1 VAFEKSFCPQ
11 EVNMG
16 RSRSKVCGIDVHKK
30 FLVATVLERN
40 GQKKTEKFQNSLEH
54 LLKLREWILA
64 EECEV
69 VAFES
74 TGEYWI
80 PLYDIL
86 QGDVEIIVANSY
98 HIKWIPGKK
107 TDTIDSE
114 WIAELV
120 LNDLI
125 EPSRILP
132 KEKRD
137 IRSLTRLREKLV
149 NERTD
154 HKNRVHK
161 ILDSAS
167 IRLAAFF
174 SDLFGKSGLRI
185 LKCILSGVPPEEII
199 QKLPKR
205 LRPHSDFFLGAIQ
218 AQLSDHQLIQ
228 LQTSVTMID
237 LLNERIKEL
246 EQTILNA
253 LHKERRKLQ
262 VLMSI
267 PGIGTIGATTL
278 LAEIGDV
285 SDFPSPDKLTKWVGI
300 TPRVY
305 QSADKLHTGSITK
318 QGSKHIRWILVEIA
332 HSCIRTR
339 NTVLRDFFDRIFAR
353 SGYKKAIV
361 ALARKILKLV
371 WHLLTND
378 EMYQENNLVPKS
390 PCLPNPREIGSIS
403 VSAALELLVT
413 AGYHIIDR
421 IDSSPKKRDLGT

>member
-1 VAFEKSFCPQ
+1 
-11 EVNMG
+11 MG

-30 FLVATVLERN
+30 FLVVTVLSRSGEKR
-40 GQKKTEKFQNSLEH
+40 TEKIQNSMEH
-54 LLKLREWILA
+54 LLQLREWILA
-64 EECEV
+64 EQCEV

-80 PLYDIL
+80 PLYDVL
-86 QGDVEIIVANSY
+86 QGSVETIVANSY

-114 WIAELV
+114 WIAELA

-125 EPSRILP
+125 TPSRILQ

-161 ILDSAS
+161 ILDSAC

-174 SDLFGKSGLRI
+174 SDLFGKSGLKI
-185 LKCILSGVPPEEII
+185 LKYILSGVPPEEIVR
-199 QKLPKR
+199 KLPKR
-205 LRPHSDFFLGAIQ
+205 LLLHSDAILDTIRT
-218 AQLSDHQLIQ
+218 QLSTQQLIQ

-237 LLNERIKEL
+237 LLNDQIKEL
-246 EQTILNA
+246 EQTILNE
-253 LHKERRKLQ
+253 LRKDQRKLQ
-262 VLMSI
+262 ILMSI
-267 PGIGTIGATTL
+267 PGIGVIGATTL

-285 SDFPSPDKLTKWVGI
+285 TDFSSPDKLTKWAGI

-318 QGSKHIRWILVEIA
+318 QGSKHLRWILVEIA
-332 HSCIRTR
+332 HSCIRTK
-339 NTVLRDFFDRIFAR
+339 NTALRDFFDRIFSR

-378 EMYQENNLVPKS
+378 EMYQEKNTLPKS
-390 PCLPNPREIGSIS
+390 SRLPNPREIGSIS
-403 VSAALELLVT
+403 ASAALELLVK
-413 AGYHIIDR
+413 AGYQIVEGT
-421 IDSSPKKRDLGT
+421 DLSQKGNPGT